1 MIILITDKI
10 WDNSKELPAL
20 ATNSMFVEENEGYA
34 IYHLMLKA
42 VMIETARKLITNDYK
57 SKDYKNDKTEAARL
71 YALMR
76 GIQLQC
82 LHPYSMRI
90 NADFLYHYG
99 VI

>member
-1 MIILITDKI
+1 
-10 WDNSKELPAL
+10 
-20 ATNSMFVEENEGYA
+20 MFVEENEGYG

-57 SKDYKNDKTEAARL
+57 TKDYKNDKTEAARL

-90 NADFLYHYG
+90 NEVNKCAICGMPISFITMG
-99 VI
+99 